1 MLGLMKR
8 VNLVKYAMTP
18 NRIINKTSDFEYHIA
33 KQSSLAIWLR
43 RRRFNDEQNKYVC
56 NGDGQ
61 ISRLM

>member
-33 KQSSLAIWLR
+33 KQSSLATLR
-43 RRRFNDEQNKYVC
+43 EFREYSTADSAMTHTVQ
-56 NGDGQ
+56 
-61 ISRLM
+61 

>member
-33 KQSSLAIWLR
+33 NPDFLQKFKVLLGVG
-43 RRRFNDEQNKYVC
+43 N
-56 NGDGQ
+56 
-61 ISRLM
+61 

>member
-33 KQSSLAIWLR
+33 KRSSLAI
-43 RRRFNDEQNKYVC
+43 
-56 NGDGQ
+56 
-61 ISRLM
+61 

>member
-33 KQSSLAIWLR
+33 KQLGYMAQKKEVTI
-43 RRRFNDEQNKYVC
+43 
-56 NGDGQ
+56 
-61 ISRLM
+61 